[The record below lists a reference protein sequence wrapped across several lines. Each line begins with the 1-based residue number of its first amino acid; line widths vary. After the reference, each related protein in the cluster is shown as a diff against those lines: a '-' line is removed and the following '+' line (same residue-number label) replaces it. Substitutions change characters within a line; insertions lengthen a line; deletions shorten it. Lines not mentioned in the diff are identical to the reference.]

1 MLAANSEIEIS
12 NSDCLT
18 ALFAV
23 SVDKWNM
30 NDRERRQTVLFG
42 FIEAKVIMSINSFT
56 YFVIGCLKLSSHQ
69 FPEKD
74 SFYRITGIR

>member
-18 ALFAV
+18 ALFAL

-74 SFYRITGIR
+74 SYRITGIR

>member
-18 ALFAV
+18 ALFAL

-30 NDRERRQTVLFG
+30 NDRERRQTVFCLVLL
-42 FIEAKVIMSINSFT
+42 KPRSLCQSTVLVILLLA
-56 YFVIGCLKLSSHQ
+56 V
-69 FPEKD
+69 
-74 SFYRITGIR
+74 